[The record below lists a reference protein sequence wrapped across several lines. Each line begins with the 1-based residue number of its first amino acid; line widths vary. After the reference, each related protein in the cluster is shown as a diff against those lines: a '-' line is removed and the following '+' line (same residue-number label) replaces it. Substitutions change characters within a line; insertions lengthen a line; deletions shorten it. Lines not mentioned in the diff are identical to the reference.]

1 MTETALIAT
10 VFVTP
15 MTITGIGR
23 LLMLLPLA
31 AAISIVYK
39 AIHCERIRDI
49 PRASLILWLT
59 IVATMAAIGVI
70 LLLLFRL
77 LA

>member
-49 PRASLILWLT
+49 PRASLIPGLT
-59 IVATMAAIGVI
+59 IGATMAAIGVI
-70 LLLLFRL
+70 PLRL
-77 LA
+77 SRPLP